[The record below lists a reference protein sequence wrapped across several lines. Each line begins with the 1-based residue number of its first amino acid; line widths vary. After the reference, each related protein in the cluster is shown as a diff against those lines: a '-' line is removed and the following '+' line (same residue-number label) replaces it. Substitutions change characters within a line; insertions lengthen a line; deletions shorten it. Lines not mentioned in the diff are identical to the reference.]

1 MFTRLASL
9 VLLTLALSCSK
20 KPAQSPDQIEPK
32 IKAKAELYK
41 SLHKGWAHQGGC
53 DSLGFTSLCKMSGGC
68 QDVDIYEAEG
78 EPGRWYRNPGKRC
91 YDEGQSKSDISKD
104 MLMMLFPYLYAT
116 GGKQNLREI
125 YEYGKAN
132 GNVMGRGPLSR
143 TFMTP
148 PMVFLLQRMIGF
160 NVSEVTSELKEVTKA
175 GFEKHLDAISLLS
188 KAMVGGGVDAIQYE
202 EIRKYAEDNP
212 KNALFVGLYRKY
224 RDGNQQQVI
233 DILLDESL
241 FPSDRLPTARDR
253 CEEYL
258 WQRDDDPKDWG
269 PCDSDKVHDG
279 VDFLLAAYVAG
290 QL

>member
-1 MFTRLASL
+1 MLKLLFIILAIS
-9 VLLTLALSCSK
+9 SCQKREPK
-20 KPAQSPDQIEPK
+20 KPQQVNEAVVS
-32 IKAKAELYK
+32 KAKLYK
-41 SLHKGWAHQGGC
+41 KLHTGWAHQGGC

-68 QDVDIYEAEG
+68 QDVDIYQAEG

-91 YDEGQSKSDISKD
+91 YDDGQSKSDISKD

-116 GGKQNLREI
+116 GDKQNLREI

-143 TFMTP
+143 TFLTP
-148 PMVFLLQRMIGF
+148 PMVWTLQRMIGF
-160 NVSEVTSELKEVTKA
+160 EVSVKSETPVVKKA
-175 GFEKHLDAISLLS
+175 GFEKHLDAIDLIL
-188 KAMVGGGVDAIQYE
+188 KAMVGGGLDPLQYE
-202 EIRKYAEDNP
+202 EIRKYAEASP
-212 KNALFVGLYRKY
+212 RNALFSALYNKY
-224 RDGNQQQVI
+224 RDGNQQQAI
-233 DILLDESL
+233 DILLDEKL
-241 FPSDRLPTARDR
+241 FPSDRLPTARDNR